1 MTKYNY
7 VFPVS
12 EMAWAVISILLY
24 RSVIASNAELNFD
37 KNLSVPVFML
47 SQLITGIQGLMELFA
62 RQPHVV
68 S

>member
-37 KNLSVPVFML
+37 
-47 SQLITGIQGLMELFA
+47 
-62 RQPHVV
+62 
-68 S
+68 